1 MGLWSLLFGSSTDES
16 DVKVR
21 EKSTDRSVVRA
32 DKYVPKGGG
41 HEHHGYNL
49 DKATGG
55 YKEYHGGENSDD
67 RGYKSKDK

>member
-55 YKEYHGGENSDD
+55 I
-67 RGYKSKDK
+67 